1 MPARYGIGWQRK
13 REVVHCFHRTSPSPA
28 RHESAY
34 TVTMPIRQ
42 LSETMI
48 NQIAAGEVIERP
60 ASVVKELVENALD
73 AGAGKV
79 EVVTSGG
86 GLNLIRVTDD
96 GFGIPEQEL
105 SLAIARHCT
114 SKLAEDIHDIRSLG
128 FRGEALPS
136 IGSVSRLSIRSR
148 TAASDSAAE
157 IGIEGGRISPV
168 RPAAANCG
176 TTVEVRDLFFA
187 TPARL
192 KFMKGER
199 AESSATSD
207 VVKRI
212 AIAFPTVRFTL
223 TGSDRA
229 TLELPA
235 TDDSADGRL
244 RRIAQVM
251 GVEFPDNS
259 IAIDAMRE
267 GVHLTGHVSI
277 PSFTRA
283 NALQQYAYVN
293 GRPVRDKLIAGAI
306 RGAFADVLPRDRHAV
321 TVLFLTL
328 DPAIVDVNVHP
339 AKADVRFRDPG
350 LVRGLIVGA
359 IRQAL
364 AEAGIRAA
372 TSGAAGMMAA
382 FRPGATSYAHGG
394 PANGHRSH
402 EAAYRASGSAGFD
415 RARSPQRPLDMEF
428 QGSGFERN
436 GGFGE
441 NEQAAFDAGPIASA
455 DARAGQGEAA
465 ETLLGTVLG
474 AARAQVHEN
483 YIVAQTRDS
492 LVIVDQHAAHERL
505 VYEALKNALHARA
518 VPSQMLLLPEIVD
531 LPEEDAERLATHSET
546 LARFGLGIERF
557 GPGAV
562 AVRET
567 PSMLGETNVQ
577 QLVRDLADEIADN
590 DTVDTLKERLDKIA
604 ATMACHGSV
613 RSGRLLKAEEM
624 NALLRQME
632 ATPGSGTCNHGRPT
646 YIELKLADIER
657 LFGRR

>member
-1 MPARYGIGWQRK
+1 
-13 REVVHCFHRTSPSPA
+13 
-28 RHESAY
+28 
-34 TVTMPIRQ
+34 
-42 LSETMI
+42 MI

-73 AGAGKV
+73 AGASRV
-79 EVVTSGG
+79 EIVTAGG

-96 GFGIPEQEL
+96 GSGIAEKEL
-105 SLAIARHCT
+105 SLAVARHCT
-114 SKLAEDIHDIRSLG
+114 SKLSDDILDIRSLG

-136 IGSVSRLSIRSR
+136 IGSVARLSIRSR
-148 TAASDSAAE
+148 TATGDSAAE
-157 IGIEGGRISPV
+157 IGIEGGRVSAV
-168 RPAAANCG
+168 RPAAANRG

-212 AIAFPTVRFTL
+212 AIAFPGVRFTL
-223 TGSDRA
+223 AGSDRS

-235 TDDSADGRL
+235 TSDTSEGRL
-244 RRIAQVM
+244 ARVAQVM
-251 GVEFPDNS
+251 GKDFPDNA
-259 IAIDAMRE
+259 IAIDAMRD
-267 GVHLTGHVSI
+267 GVHLAGHVSI
-277 PSFTRA
+277 PSYTRA

-321 TVLFLTL
+321 TVLFLSL
-328 DPAIVDVNVHP
+328 DPATVDVNVHP

-359 IRQAL
+359 IREAL
-364 AEAGIRAA
+364 AGAGIRAA
-372 TSGAAGMMAA
+372 TTGAVGMMAA
-382 FRPGATSYAHGG
+382 FRPGAAAYSHPG
-394 PANGHRSH
+394 PAGGHRSY
-402 EAAYRASGSAGFD
+402 EAAYRASGGFGHGSNL
-415 RARSPQRPLDMEF
+415 ARSAQRPLDMGYGEARPR
-428 QGSGFERN
+428 SNGFA
-436 GGFGE
+436 E
-441 NEQAAFDAGPIASA
+441 NEQAAFDTGPLASA
-455 DARAGQGEAA
+455 DARAGVAEPAEA
-465 ETLLGTVLG
+465 LLGMVLG

-505 VYEALKNALHARA
+505 VYEALKNALHSRA

-531 LPEEDAERLATHSET
+531 LPEEDAERLALHSDT
-546 LARFGLGIERF
+546 LARFGLGLERF

-590 DTVDTLKERLDKIA
+590 DTVETLKERLDRIA

>member
-1 MPARYGIGWQRK
+1 
-13 REVVHCFHRTSPSPA
+13 
-28 RHESAY
+28 
-34 TVTMPIRQ
+34 MPIRQ

-79 EVVTSGG
+79 EIVTAGG

-96 GFGIPEQEL
+96 GSGIPEPEL
-105 SLAIARHCT
+105 ALAIARHCT
-114 SKLAEDIHDIRSLG
+114 SKLTEDIHDIRSLG

-148 TAASDSAAE
+148 TATSDSAAE
-157 IGIEGGRISPV
+157 IGIEGGRVLPV
-168 RPAAANCG
+168 RPAAANRG

-212 AIAFPTVRFTL
+212 AIAFPAVRFTL
-223 TGSDRA
+223 AGSDRS

-235 TDDSADGRL
+235 TDDSAEGSL
-244 RRIAQVM
+244 RRVAQVM
-251 GVEFPDNS
+251 GADFPDNS

-359 IRQAL
+359 VRQAL
-364 AEAGIRAA
+364 ADSGIRAA
-372 TSGAAGMMAA
+372 TTGAAGMMAA
-382 FRPGATSYAHGG
+382 FRPGAASYGHGG
-394 PANGHRSH
+394 PANGHRSY
-402 EAAYRASGSAGFD
+402 EASYHASGSAGFD
-415 RARSPQRPLDMEF
+415 PARSPQRPLDM
-428 QGSGFERN
+428 GFE
-436 GGFGE
+436 GFDQRGLRE
-441 NEQAAFDAGPIASA
+441 NEQAAFDAGPLASA
-455 DARAGQGEAA
+455 DARAGQSEAA
-465 ETLLGTVLG
+465 ETLLGAVLG

-492 LVIVDQHAAHERL
+492 LIIVDQHAAHERL
-505 VYEALKNALHARA
+505 VYEALKNALHSRA

-531 LPEEDAERLATHSET
+531 LPEEDAERLAMHSET

-590 DTVDTLKERLDKIA
+590 DTVETLKGRLDKIA

>member
-1 MPARYGIGWQRK
+1 
-13 REVVHCFHRTSPSPA
+13 
-28 RHESAY
+28 
-34 TVTMPIRQ
+34 MPIRQ

-73 AGAGKV
+73 AGASRV
-79 EVVTSGG
+79 EIVTAGG

-96 GFGIPEQEL
+96 GFGIPQQEL
-105 SLAIARHCT
+105 ALAIARHCT
-114 SKLAEDIHDIRSLG
+114 SKLADNIHDIRSLG

-136 IGSVSRLSIRSR
+136 IGSVARLSIRSR
-148 TAASDSAAE
+148 TATGDAAAE
-157 IGIEGGRISPV
+157 IGIEGGRVSAV
-168 RPAAANCG
+168 KPAAANRG

-212 AIAFPTVRFTL
+212 AIAFPAVRFTL
-223 TGSDRA
+223 AGSDRA

-235 TDDSADGRL
+235 TDDSAEGRL
-244 RRIAQVM
+244 RRVAQVM
-251 GVEFPDNS
+251 GAEFPDNS
-259 IAIDAMRE
+259 IAIDASRD

-328 DPAIVDVNVHP
+328 DPATVDVNVHP

-359 IRQAL
+359 IREAL
-364 AEAGIRAA
+364 ANAGIRAA
-372 TSGAAGMMAA
+372 TSGAVGMMAA
-382 FRPGATSYAHGG
+382 FRPGAASYAHAG
-394 PANGHRSH
+394 PANGHRSYD
-402 EAAYRASGSAGFD
+402 AAYHASGFAGFD
-415 RARSPQRPLDMEF
+415 RSPQRPLDM
-428 QGSGFERN
+428 GFD
-436 GGFGE
+436 GAGFGE
-441 NEQAAFDAGPIASA
+441 NDQAAFDSGPLASA
-455 DARAGQGEAA
+455 DARAGTAEAA
-465 ETLLGTVLG
+465 ETLLGTALG

-505 VYEALKNALHARA
+505 VYEALKNALHSRA

-531 LPEEDAERLATHSET
+531 LPEEDAERLAMHSET
-546 LARFGLGIERF
+546 LARFGLGVERF

-590 DTVDTLKERLDKIA
+590 DTVETLKERLDKIA

-613 RSGRLLKAEEM
+613 RSGRLLKPEEM

>member
-1 MPARYGIGWQRK
+1 
-13 REVVHCFHRTSPSPA
+13 
-28 RHESAY
+28 
-34 TVTMPIRQ
+34 MPIRQ

-73 AGAGKV
+73 AGATRV
-79 EVVTSGG
+79 EIVTAGG
-86 GLNLIRVTDD
+86 GLNLIRVSDD
-96 GFGIPEQEL
+96 GSGIPEKEL
-105 SLAIARHCT
+105 ALAIARHCT
-114 SKLAEDIHDIRSLG
+114 SKLADNIHDIRSLG

-136 IGSVSRLSIRSR
+136 IGSVARLSIRSR
-148 TAASDSAAE
+148 TSSSENAAE
-157 IGIEGGRISPV
+157 IGIDGGRVSAV
-168 RPAAANCG
+168 RPAAANRG

-199 AESSATSD
+199 AEGSAIGD

-212 AIAFPTVRFTL
+212 AIAFPAVRFTL
-223 TGSDRA
+223 AGPDRS

-235 TDDSADGRL
+235 TEDSPEGRL
-244 RRIAQVM
+244 RRVAQVM
-251 GVEFPDNS
+251 GADFPDNA
-259 IAIDAMRE
+259 IAIDAVRD
-267 GVHLTGHVSI
+267 GVHLAGHVSV

-359 IRQAL
+359 IREAL
-364 AEAGIRAA
+364 AHAGIRAA
-372 TSGAAGMMAA
+372 TTGAAGMMAA
-382 FRPGATSYAHGG
+382 FRPGAASYAHGG
-394 PANGHRSH
+394 PANGHRSY
-402 EAAYRASGSAGFD
+402 EAAYRASGFAGFD
-415 RARSPQRPLDMEF
+415 PARSPQRPLDM
-428 QGSGFERN
+428 GSAN

-441 NEQAAFDAGPIASA
+441 DEQAAFDAGPLHSA
-455 DARAGQGEAA
+455 DARAGQDQAA
-465 ETLLGTVLG
+465 ETLLGTALG

-505 VYEALKNALHARA
+505 VYEALKNALHSRA

-531 LPEEDAERLATHSET
+531 LPEEDAERLAMHSET

-590 DTVDTLKERLDKIA
+590 DTVGTLKERLDRIA

-613 RSGRLLKAEEM
+613 RSGRLLKPEEM

>member
-1 MPARYGIGWQRK
+1 
-13 REVVHCFHRTSPSPA
+13 
-28 RHESAY
+28 
-34 TVTMPIRQ
+34 MPIRQ

-73 AGAGKV
+73 AGAGRI
-79 EVVTSGG
+79 EIVTGGG

-96 GFGIPEQEL
+96 GSGMNAQEL
-105 SLAIARHCT
+105 PLAIGRHCT
-114 SKLAEDIHDIRSLG
+114 SKLADDIHDIRSLG

-136 IGSVSRLSIRSR
+136 IGSVARLSIRSR
-148 TAASDSAAE
+148 AQDGDSGAE
-157 IGIEGGRISPV
+157 IGVEGGHITPV
-168 RPAAANCG
+168 RPAPANRG

-192 KFMKGER
+192 KFMKTER

-207 VVKRI
+207 IVRRI
-212 AIAFPTVRFTL
+212 AIAFPSVRFTL
-223 TGSDRA
+223 AGADRT
-229 TLELPA
+229 TLDLPA
-235 TDDSADGRL
+235 TGDAPDGHL
-244 RRIAQVM
+244 ERIAQVM
-251 GVEFPDNS
+251 GREFADNA
-259 IAIDAMRE
+259 IPIDAMRE
-267 GVHLTGHVSI
+267 GVHLQGYVSI
-277 PSFTRA
+277 PSYTRA

-293 GRPVRDKLIAGAI
+293 GRPVRDKLFAGAV
-306 RGAFADVLPRDRHAV
+306 RGAYADVLPRDRHAV

-328 DPAIVDVNVHP
+328 DPATVDVNVHP
-339 AKADVRFRDPG
+339 AKADVRFREPG

-364 AEAGIRAA
+364 ADAGIRAA
-372 TSGAAGMMAA
+372 TTGAAGMIAA
-382 FRPGATSYAHGG
+382 FRSAPPPSDGGGASFIPRNGTPFR
-394 PANGHRSH
+394 PA
-402 EAAYRASGSAGFD
+402 AGFD
-415 RARSPQRPLDMEF
+415 LQASPYRPLV
-428 QGSGFERN
+428 N
-436 GGFGE
+436 GLAE
-441 NEQAAFDAGPIASA
+441 SRQAAFTPMTAASA
-455 DARAGQGEAA
+455 DMRAGQAEAD
-465 ETLLGTVLG
+465 EQLQRTTLG

-483 YIVAQTRDS
+483 YIVAQTGDS

-505 VYEALKNALHARA
+505 VYEALKTALHSRP

-531 LPEEDAERLATHSET
+531 LPEDDAERLALHGET
-546 LARFGLGIERF
+546 LAHFGLRLERF

-567 PSMLGETNVQ
+567 PAMLGEVDVP
-577 QLVRDLADEIADN
+577 QLVRDLADEIADH
-590 DTVDTLKERLDKIA
+590 DTTETLTERLHHIA

-613 RSGRLLKAEEM
+613 RSGRRLKPEEM

>member
-1 MPARYGIGWQRK
+1 M
-13 REVVHCFHRTSPSPA
+13 S
-28 RHESAY
+28 
-34 TVTMPIRQ
+34 IRQ

-73 AGAGKV
+73 AGASRI
-79 EVVTSGG
+79 EIVTGGG
-86 GLNLIRVTDD
+86 GLSLIRVTDD
-96 GFGIPEQEL
+96 GSGIPEEEL
-105 SLAIARHCT
+105 PLAVARHCT
-114 SKLAEDIHDIRSLG
+114 SKLSHDIHDIRSLG

-136 IGSVSRLSIRSR
+136 IGSVSRLVLRSR
-148 TAASDSAAE
+148 TVGGGSAVE
-157 IGIEGGRISPV
+157 IGVEGGRLLPV
-168 RPAAANCG
+168 RPAAANRG

-199 AESSATSD
+199 AETTATSD

-212 AIAFPTVRFTL
+212 AIAFPAVRFTL
-223 TGSDRA
+223 AGSDRS

-235 TDDSADGRL
+235 TGSGPEGRL
-244 RRIAQVM
+244 SRIAQVM
-251 GVEFPDNS
+251 GPEFPDNA
-259 IAIDAMRE
+259 IAIDAGRE
-267 GVHLTGHVSI
+267 GVRLSGHVSI

-306 RGAFADVLPRDRHAV
+306 RGAYADVLPRDRHAV

-328 DPAIVDVNVHP
+328 DPATVDVNVHP

-364 AEAGIRAA
+364 ANAGIRPA
-372 TSGAAGMMAA
+372 TTGAAGMMAA
-382 FRPGATSYAHGG
+382 FRPGGGAYDDAAPPNGYGG
-394 PANGHRSH
+394 PAF
-402 EAAYRASGSAGFD
+402 RAPGTTGFD
-415 RARSPQRPLDMEF
+415 PARSPYRPP
-428 QGSGFERN
+428 GT
-436 GGFGE
+436 GFGE
-441 NEQAAFDAGPIASA
+441 SAQAAFDAGPLHSA
-455 DARAGQGEAA
+455 DTRAGQGEAA
-465 ETLLGTVLG
+465 ETLLQTELG

-505 VYEALKNALHARA
+505 VYEALKEALHARPMPA
-518 VPSQMLLLPEIVD
+518 QMLLLPEIVD
-531 LPEEDAERLATHSET
+531 LPEEDADRLSLHAGT
-546 LARFGLGIERF
+546 LARFGLRLERF

-567 PSMLGETNVQ
+567 PAMLGETDVGR
-577 QLVRDLADEIADN
+577 LVRDLADEIADH
-590 DTVDTLKERLDKIA
+590 DTAETLKERLHQIA

-613 RSGRLLKAEEM
+613 RSGRRLRPEEM

>member
-1 MPARYGIGWQRK
+1 
-13 REVVHCFHRTSPSPA
+13 
-28 RHESAY
+28 
-34 TVTMPIRQ
+34 MPIRQ

-73 AGAGKV
+73 AGASRV
-79 EVVTSGG
+79 EIVTAGG

-96 GFGIPEQEL
+96 GSGIPEPEL
-105 SLAIARHCT
+105 ALAIARHCT
-114 SKLAEDIHDIRSLG
+114 SKLTENIHDIRSLG

-148 TAASDSAAE
+148 TASGDSAAE
-157 IGIEGGRISPV
+157 IGIEGGRVSAV
-168 RPAAANCG
+168 KPAAANRG

-199 AESSATSD
+199 AESSATGD
-207 VVKRI
+207 VIKRI
-212 AIAFPTVRFTL
+212 AIAFPAVRFTL
-223 TGSDRA
+223 AGSDRS

-235 TDDSADGRL
+235 TDDSPEGRL
-244 RRIAQVM
+244 RRVAQVM
-251 GVEFPDNS
+251 GTDFPDNA
-259 IAIDAMRE
+259 IAIDAVRDD
-267 GVHLTGHVSI
+267 VHLTGHVSI
-277 PSFTRA
+277 PSFSRA

-364 AEAGIRAA
+364 AESGIRAA

-382 FRPGATSYAHGG
+382 FRPGAASYAHGG
-394 PANGHRSH
+394 PANGHRSY
-402 EAAYRASGSAGFD
+402 EAAYRASGFAGFD
-415 RARSPQRPLDMEF
+415 RSPQRPLDM
-428 QGSGFERN
+428 SFEDTRN
-436 GGFGE
+436 AGFGE
-441 NEQAAFDAGPIASA
+441 TDQSTFDAGPLHSA
-455 DARAGQGEAA
+455 DARAGSDEAA
-465 ETLLGTVLG
+465 QTLLGTALG

-505 VYEALKNALHARA
+505 VYEALKNALHSRA

-531 LPEEDAERLATHSET
+531 LAEEDAERLAMHSET

-590 DTVDTLKERLDKIA
+590 DTVETLKGRLDKIA

-613 RSGRLLKAEEM
+613 RSGRVLKAEEM

>member
-1 MPARYGIGWQRK
+1 
-13 REVVHCFHRTSPSPA
+13 
-28 RHESAY
+28 
-34 TVTMPIRQ
+34 MPIRQ

-168 RPAAANCG
+168 RPAAANRG

-223 TGSDRA
+223 TGSDRS

-235 TDDSADGRL
+235 TDDSAEGSL

-382 FRPGATSYAHGG
+382 FRPGAASYAYGG
-394 PANGHRSH
+394 PANGHRSY

-415 RARSPQRPLDMEF
+415 HARSPQRPLDMEF

-590 DTVDTLKERLDKIA
+590 DTVDTLRERLDKIA

>member
-1 MPARYGIGWQRK
+1 
-13 REVVHCFHRTSPSPA
+13 
-28 RHESAY
+28 
-34 TVTMPIRQ
+34 MPIRQ

-73 AGAGKV
+73 AGASRV
-79 EVVTSGG
+79 EIVTAGG

-96 GFGIPEQEL
+96 GSGIPEQEL

-114 SKLAEDIHDIRSLG
+114 SKLAENIHDIRSLG

-136 IGSVSRLSIRSR
+136 IGSVARLSIRSR
-148 TAASDSAAE
+148 TASGDSAAE
-157 IGIEGGRISPV
+157 IGIEGGRVSAV
-168 RPAAANCG
+168 KPAAANRG

-207 VVKRI
+207 VIKRI
-212 AIAFPTVRFTL
+212 AIAFPAVRFTL
-223 TGSDRA
+223 AGSDRS

-235 TDDSADGRL
+235 TDDSPEGRL
-244 RRIAQVM
+244 RRVAQVM
-251 GVEFPDNS
+251 GADFPDNS
-259 IAIDAMRE
+259 IAIDAVRDD
-267 GVHLTGHVSI
+267 VHLAGHVSI
-277 PSFTRA
+277 PSFSRA

-359 IRQAL
+359 IREAL
-364 AEAGIRAA
+364 ANAGIRAA
-372 TSGAAGMMAA
+372 TTGAAGMMAA
-382 FRPGATSYAHGG
+382 FRPGAASYAHAG
-394 PANGHRSH
+394 PANGHRSY
-402 EAAYRASGSAGFD
+402 EAAYRASGSGFD
-415 RARSPQRPLDMEF
+415 PARSSQRPLDMQFE
-428 QGSGFERN
+428 GGGFDHTGGRN
-436 GGFGE
+436 GAFGE
-441 NEQAAFDAGPIASA
+441 SDQAAFDAGPLHSA
-455 DARAGQGEAA
+455 DARAGLDEAA
-465 ETLLGTVLG
+465 QTLLGTALG

-505 VYEALKNALHARA
+505 VYEALKNALHSRA

-531 LPEEDAERLATHSET
+531 LPEEDAERLALHSET

-590 DTVDTLKERLDKIA
+590 DTVDTLKGRLDRIA

-613 RSGRLLKAEEM
+613 RSGRLLKPEEM

>member
-1 MPARYGIGWQRK
+1 
-13 REVVHCFHRTSPSPA
+13 
-28 RHESAY
+28 
-34 TVTMPIRQ
+34 MPIHQ

-73 AGAGKV
+73 AGASRV
-79 EVVTSGG
+79 DIATAGG
-86 GLNLIRVTDD
+86 GLSLIRVTDD
-96 GFGIPEQEL
+96 GAGISQGEL
-105 SLAIARHCT
+105 ALAIARHCT
-114 SKLAEDIHDIRSLG
+114 SKLSNDIHDIRSLG

-136 IGSVSRLSIRSR
+136 IGSIAKLSIRSR
-148 TAASDSAAE
+148 TASSENAAE
-157 IGIEGGRISPV
+157 IGIEGGHILPI
-168 RPAAANCG
+168 RPAAANRG

-199 AESSATSD
+199 AESTATAD

-212 AIAFPTVRFTL
+212 AIAFPSVRFTL
-223 TGSDRA
+223 AGPDRS

-235 TDDSADGRL
+235 TNDTPEGQL

-251 GVEFPDNS
+251 GKDFPENS
-259 IAIDAMRE
+259 LLIDAMRE
-267 GVHLTGHVSI
+267 GVRLTGYVSI
-277 PSFTRA
+277 PSFSRA

-306 RGAFADVLPRDRHAV
+306 RGAFADVLPRDRNAV

-328 DPAIVDVNVHP
+328 DPGTVDVNVHP

-350 LVRGLIVGA
+350 LVRGLIVGS

-364 AEAGIRAA
+364 EGAGIRAA
-372 TSGAAGMMAA
+372 TTGAAGMMAA
-382 FRPGATSYAHGG
+382 FRQGAAPYAH
-394 PANGHRSH
+394 PAAAADHRSYD
-402 EAAYRASGSAGFD
+402 AAHRASSFSGFD
-415 RARSPQRPLDMEF
+415 LSTSPHRPLVA
-428 QGSGFERN
+428 
-436 GGFGE
+436 GFGE
-441 NEQAAFDAGPIASA
+441 NLQSAFSA
-455 DARAGQGEAA
+455 DSRAGLSEPAEA
-465 ETLLGTVLG
+465 LLSRELG

-483 YIVAQTRDS
+483 YIVAQTNDS
-492 LVIVDQHAAHERL
+492 LIIVDQHAAHERL
-505 VYEALKNALHARA
+505 VYEALKNALYARP

-531 LPEEDAERLATHSET
+531 LPEDDAERLAMHSET
-546 LARFGLGIERF
+546 LARFGLRLERF

-590 DTVDTLKERLDKIA
+590 DTTDTLTERLDRIA
-604 ATMACHGSV
+604 STMACHGSV
-613 RSGRLLKAEEM
+613 RSGRLLKPDEM